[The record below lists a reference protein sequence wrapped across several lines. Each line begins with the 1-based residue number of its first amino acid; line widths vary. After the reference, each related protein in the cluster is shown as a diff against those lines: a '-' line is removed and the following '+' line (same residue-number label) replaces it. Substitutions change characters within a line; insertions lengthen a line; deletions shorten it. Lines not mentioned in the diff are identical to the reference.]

1 MTFAFSSVINPCSI
15 AALALVRVDYDRAVP
30 SLVCATFSGGPML
43 RMVVFSWLMWRSW
56 SSQQP
61 KLSVFILVFHNQSA
75 NIVKKKREMS
85 SEWSGTFYRS
95 VVCRGLSACIV
106 EGPRN
111 PYPCVNNMGKCCRAL
126 WQDIHF
132 PLRQDIFCG
141 QSLYNIKKDY
151 VCFLWIKL
159 IQRSALLVYNLL
171 LDFKW

>member
-1 MTFAFSSVINPCSI
+1 MTEPCQVWSVSLSAVVPYSGWLSSAGWCDAPEVHNN
-15 AALALVRVDYDRAVP
+15 
-30 SLVCATFSGGPML
+30 
-43 RMVVFSWLMWRSW
+43 
-56 SSQQP
+56 Q
-61 KLSVFILVFHNQSA
+61 LSAFILDFHNQSA

-111 PYPCVNNMGKCCRAL
+111 PYPCVNNMGQCCRAL

-171 LDFKW
+171 LDFKR